1 MQKTCE
7 HCGKLFEAKLDRA
20 RFCSGSCR
28 ALHAKGSVSPARV
41 VADVEA
47 AEAAG
52 ADVAARGLMSS
63 VRERVDA
70 AGLLGTPDGE
80 AAIALAAAMSLPA
93 NQDGSK
99 FASLYAKLTVA
110 LDRLDAQAPV
120 ATRVDE
126 LRLRRD
132 RKRARGA

>member
-1 MQKTCE
+1 MTV
-7 HCGKLFEAKLDRA
+7 ALDRLDA
-20 RFCSGSCR
+20 QAPVATRVDELR
-28 ALHAKGSVSPARV
+28 LRRDRKRRV
-41 VADVEA
+41 VAEVAAVESSGVDVS
-47 AEAAG
+47 
-52 ADVAARGLMSS
+52 ARGLVAS
-63 VRERVDA
+63 VRGRVES

-80 AAIALAAAMSLPA
+80 AALALAQAMSLPV

-132 RKRARGA
+132 RKRRA

>member
-1 MQKTCE
+1 M
-7 HCGKLFEAKLDRA
+7 
-20 RFCSGSCR
+20 
-28 ALHAKGSVSPARV
+28 SPARV

-80 AAIALAAAMSLPA
+80 AAIALAVAMSLPV

-120 ATRVDE
+120 ATRVDD

>member
-1 MQKTCE
+1 MRFLVSTVLE
-7 HCGKLFEAKLDRA
+7 LCGFGAWVGAAFLLW
-20 RFCSGSCR
+20 G
-28 ALHAKGSVSPARV
+28 V
-41 VADVEA
+41 VTDVEA

-80 AAIALAAAMSLPA
+80 AAIALAVAMSLPV

-120 ATRVDE
+120 ATRVDD

>member
-1 MQKTCE
+1 MQKSCE
-7 HCGKLFEAKLDRA
+7 HCGKAFEAKLDRA
-20 RFCSGSCR
+20 RFCSGTCR
-28 ALHAKGSVSPARV
+28 ALHAKGSVAPARV
-41 VADVEA
+41 A
-47 AEAAG
+47 AEVAAVESSG
-52 ADVAARGLMSS
+52 VDVSARGLVAS
-63 VRERVDA
+63 VRGRVES

-80 AAIALAAAMSLPA
+80 AALALAQAMSLPV

-132 RKRARGA
+132 RKRRA